1 MAKKFKK
8 IAQRVAKKVEK
19 IGPPVETEKIK
30 KIKIR
35 VIGIGSGGG
44 NIVSEIA
51 QKVKRASFFIA
62 DTDLKTL
69 EGVPRKVEKFQFGQN
84 LTHGL
89 GTGMNPAMAEEAAM
103 EEKERIKKIFE
114 GQDLVIL
121 IASLGGG
128 VGSGASPVF
137 AKISKNLGNLTYG
150 IFTLP
155 FKFESQRKME
165 IARNSLRKLRR
176 GLNAFTVL
184 PNEKIFKV
192 INRTTPLKKAL
203 STTNKTLSQSLQGLI
218 EVIYKPGLINIDF
231 ADLKTVFEG
240 KGRLTYLNS
249 VEVEK
254 GDEKELIEKA
264 INPPFYP
271 YSIEGA
277 RGVLFNISGPK
288 ELSLAKVS
296 QISKS
301 IFERVSKEAK
311 IIFGISPAKK
321 GGKIKITLL
330 ATGCSLGR
338 NEISL
343 LPSKKIF
350 PRKPRKPRPKEK
362 EKRKKLEEKKK
373 VKPPK
378 KEKPKMEIKKEAE
391 IVRKNALALK
401 NETEKEEAE
410 MLAKEKFW
418 ETPTFLRLRP
428 TRRPP
433 AKASP

>member
-8 IAQRVAKKVEK
+8 IAQKVAKKVEK
-19 IGPPVETEKIK
+19 ILPKTETEKVK

-35 VIGIGSGGG
+35 VVGIGGGGG

-51 QKVKRASFFIA
+51 PRVKKASFFVA
-62 DTDLKTL
+62 DTDLKAL
-69 EGVPRKVEKFQFGQN
+69 GGVPRKVEKFQFGQN

-89 GTGMNPAMAEEAAM
+89 GTGMSPQIAKEAA
-103 EEKERIKKIFE
+103 ENEKERIKKIFE

-137 AKISKNLGNLTYG
+137 AKISKSLGNLTYG

-155 FKFESQRKME
+155 FEFESQRKME
-165 IARNSLRKLRR
+165 IARNSLGKLRR

-184 PNEKIFKV
+184 PNEKIFQV
-192 INRTTPLKKAL
+192 INRTTSLKKAL
-203 STTNKTLSQSLQGLI
+203 STINKTLAQNLQGLI
-218 EVIYKPGLINIDF
+218 EIIYKPGLINIDF

-240 KGRLTYLNS
+240 RGRLAYLNS
-249 VEVEK
+249 VELENGK
-254 GDEKELIEKA
+254 EKEVIEKA
-264 INPPFYP
+264 ISPPFYP
-271 YSIEGA
+271 YSIDGA
-277 RGVLFNISGPK
+277 KGVLFNISGPK

-311 IIFGISPAKK
+311 IIFGISQVKK
-321 GGKIKITLL
+321 GGKIKLTLL

-338 NEISL
+338 NEIPL
-343 LPSKKIF
+343 LPAKKIF
-350 PRKPRKPRPKEK
+350 PRRPRKPKPKEK
-362 EKRKKLEEKKK
+362 EERKKFEEKKK

-410 MLAKEKFW
+410 MLAKEKIW
-418 ETPTFLRLRP
+418 ETPTFLRKKLN
-428 TRRPP
+428 
-433 AKASP
+433 KI